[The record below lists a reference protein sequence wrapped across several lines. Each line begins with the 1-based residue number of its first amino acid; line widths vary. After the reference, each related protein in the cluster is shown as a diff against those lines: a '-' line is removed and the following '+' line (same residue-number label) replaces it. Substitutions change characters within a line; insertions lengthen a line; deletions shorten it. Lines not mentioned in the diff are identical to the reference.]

1 MEDDGQGADVAPSV
15 ATRIRSVARAA
26 KLIRFA
32 AENPSGVCAEDARE
46 RLGVSLATAYHILN
60 TLADEGMLSKRDRR
74 FFLGPTAGVI
84 ADAYSRSKSTPP
96 YLLEPL
102 AQLARTLGE
111 TTNLCIWRSGAIV
124 EVAVFEG
131 GKPLQ
136 VGGRNGVLQTDLH
149 ARASGKLLL
158 AELSDKELKNYVA
171 VHPLIARTPKTIT
184 DLERLRQELALI
196 RERRWAAEYDECDV
210 GVACLAVSVS
220 GDAIAGVAAYTIGAP
235 TWRLI
240 QNEDEYRLAL
250 FKAAAAATARVIPAR
265 AAE

>member
-1 MEDDGQGADVAPSV
+1 M
-15 ATRIRSVARAA
+15 
-26 KLIRFA
+26 
-32 AENPSGVCAEDARE
+32 
-46 RLGVSLATAYHILN
+46 
-60 TLADEGMLSKRDRR
+60 
-74 FFLGPTAGVI
+74 
-84 ADAYSRSKSTPP
+84 
-96 YLLEPL
+96 
-102 AQLARTLGE
+102 ARTLGE
-111 TTNLCIWRSGAIV
+111 TTNLCIWRNGAIV